1 MKGKQ
6 KYVGKRDFC
15 GVFGG
20 NPDIFKDFLPFV
32 TADFF
37 SVSSGVAFLLV
48 KLLCLIFSFLLY
60 AGMVILVGWSVSAKG
75 RKLNRPVALYNTK

>member
-1 MKGKQ
+1 MYNLHRLKGKQ
-6 KYVGKRDFC
+6 KYVGKGDFC

-37 SVSSGVAFLLV
+37 FRIKWRCISTGKITV
-48 KLLCLIFSFLLY
+48 
-60 AGMVILVGWSVSAKG
+60 
-75 RKLNRPVALYNTK
+75 LNF